1 MGNKL
6 KVLVVGKNVG
16 RSSAYEIA
24 GVISAEMGCESQ
36 SDIEVKS
43 ISNKELQAILSLLEG
58 WKGNRIDPTYV
69 NLKTVD
75 SLIKKL
81 TPSPIEE
88 PIEEEE

>member
-1 MGNKL
+1 MLMSNKL

-24 GVISAEMGCESQ
+24 GVISAEMGCQ
-36 SDIEVKS
+36 CQADVEVKS
-43 ISNKELQAILSLLEG
+43 ISSKELQTILSLLEG
-58 WKGNRIDPTYV
+58 WKGKRIGPSCV
-69 NLKTVD
+69 NLETVD

-88 PIEEEE
+88 ED